1 MFQDIIHNYNI
12 EYDDKSVNDNDI
24 ILAYSDR
31 KMLYNI
37 DNENNLCL
45 PHYSDLD
52 IKRNTTD
59 ILFLFSLNGIR
70 FFLWKAEQQ
79 LKCKNFSYENINR
92 LKSVNVSDFLYA
104 AVTGYH
110 YYSFHEENKFC
121 GKCGEK
127 LAHVPE
133 KRCMLCDSCKN
144 EIFPKIS
151 PAVIVGVIDDKTDS
165 ILMTRY
171 AQGDY
176 KKLALVAG
184 FAEMGESGEQAAY
197 REVMEETGIEICD
210 LKYYKSQPWGFAQ
223 NLLIGYFAK
232 LKGKREIVLDKTEL
246 SEALWVKREDVK
258 AQPNSISLTGEMLW
272 KFKNNE
278 V

>member
-1 MFQDIIHNYNI
+1 MFQDIINNYNI
-12 EYDDKSVNDNDI
+12 EYDSEPVNSCDI
-24 ILAYSDR
+24 ILVYSDG

-52 IKRNTTD
+52 IKRNTAD

-70 FFLWKAEQQ
+70 FFLWKSEQE

-92 LKSVNVSDFLYA
+92 LKSIDASDLLYA

-127 LAHVPE
+127 LKHVPD
-133 KRCMLCDSCKN
+133 KRCMICDSCGN

-151 PAVIVGVIDDKTDS
+151 PAVIVGVIDEKTDS

-171 AQGDY
+171 AKGSY

-184 FAEMGESGEQAAY
+184 FAEMGESGEQAAK
-197 REVMEETGIEICD
+197 REAMEETGIEICD
-210 LKYYKSQPWGFAQ
+210 LNYYKSQPWGFAQ

>member
-1 MFQDIIHNYNI
+1 MFQDIINNYNI
-12 EYDDKSVNDNDI
+12 EYDSEPVNSCDI
-24 ILAYSDR
+24 ILAYSDG

-37 DNENNLCL
+37 DNNNLCL
-45 PHYSDLD
+45 PHYSD
-52 IKRNTTD
+52 IKININDT
-59 ILFLFSLNGIR
+59 LFLFLLNGIR
-70 FFLWKAEQQ
+70 FFLYKGEQD
-79 LKCKNFSYENINR
+79 LKCKDFSYGDINQ
-92 LKSVNVSDFLYA
+92 LKSLNASDLLYA

-127 LAHVPE
+127 LKHVPD
-133 KRCMLCDSCKN
+133 KRCMLCDSCGN

-151 PAVIVGVIDDKTDS
+151 PAVIVGVIDEKTDS

-171 AQGDY
+171 AKGSY

-184 FAEMGESGEQAAY
+184 FAEMGESGEQAAK
-197 REVMEETGIEICD
+197 REAMEETGIEICD
-210 LKYYKSQPWGFAQ
+210 LNYYKSQPWGFAQ

-232 LKGKREIVLDKTEL
+232 LKGKREIVIDETEL
-246 SEALWVKREDVK
+246 SEAMWVKREDVK

>member
-1 MFQDIIHNYNI
+1 MFQDIINNYNI
-12 EYDDKSVNDNDI
+12 EYDSEPVNSCDI
-24 ILAYSDR
+24 ILAYSDG
-31 KMLYNI
+31 KMFYNI
-37 DNENNLCL
+37 DNNNLCL
-45 PHYSDLD
+45 PHYSD
-52 IKRNTTD
+52 IKININDT
-59 ILFLFSLNGIR
+59 LFLFLLNGIR
-70 FFLWKAEQQ
+70 FFLYKGEQDLKCQDFSYGDINQ
-79 LKCKNFSYENINR
+79 LKSLNA
-92 LKSVNVSDFLYA
+92 SDLLYA

-127 LAHVPE
+127 LKHVPD
-133 KRCMLCDSCKN
+133 KRCMLCDSCGN

-151 PAVIVGVIDDKTDS
+151 PAVIVGVIDEKTDS

-171 AQGDY
+171 AKGSY

-184 FAEMGESGEQAAY
+184 FAEMGESGEQAAK
-197 REVMEETGIEICD
+197 REAMEETGIEICD
-210 LKYYKSQPWGFAQ
+210 LNYYKSQPWGFAQ

-232 LKGKREIVLDKTEL
+232 LKGKREIVIDETEL
-246 SEALWVKREDVK
+246 SEAMWVKREDVK

>member
-1 MFQDIIHNYNI
+1 MFQDIINNYNI
-12 EYDDKSVNDNDI
+12 EYDSESVNSCDI
-24 ILAYSDR
+24 ILAYSGG

-37 DNENNLCL
+37 DNNNLCL
-45 PHYSDLD
+45 PCYSD
-52 IKRNTTD
+52 IKIDKDDT
-59 ILFLFSLNGIR
+59 LFLFSLSGIR
-70 FFLWKAEQQ
+70 FFLYKGEQD
-79 LKCKNFSYENINR
+79 LKCKDFSYGDINQLKR
-92 LKSVNVSDFLYA
+92 LNASDLLYA

-110 YYSFHEENKFC
+110 YYSFHKENKFC

-127 LAHVPE
+127 LKHAPD
-133 KRCMLCDSCKN
+133 KRCMLCDSCGN

-151 PAVIVGVIDDKTDS
+151 PAVIVGVIDEKTDS

-171 AQGDY
+171 AKGSY

-184 FAEMGESGEQAAY
+184 FAEMGESGEQAAK
-197 REVMEETGIEICD
+197 REAMEETGIEICD
-210 LKYYKSQPWGFAQ
+210 LNYYKSQPWGFAQ

-232 LKGKREIVLDKTEL
+232 LKGKGEIVIDETEL
-246 SEALWVKREDVK
+246 SEAMWVKREDVQ